1 MSIIG
6 KIKEEFIKM
15 TYESEAVLKYKGLLE
30 KLKEDTDKQ
39 IETLNET
46 IRQNAAYI
54 DHLLKVIDG
63 KDQTIKNLQK
73 EKEHLKATIHIF
85 DRDQRRKKV
94 AK

>member
-1 MSIIG
+1 MSIIE

-15 TYESEAVLKYKGLLE
+15 TYESEAVQKYKGLLE

-94 AK
+94 TK

>member
-6 KIKEEFIKM
+6 KLKEEFIKM

-39 IETLNET
+39 IDTLNET

-54 DHLLKVIDG
+54 DHLLKVIEE

>member
-15 TYESEAVLKYKGLLE
+15 TYESEAVMKYKGLLE

-39 IETLNET
+39 IDTLNET

-54 DHLLKVIDG
+54 EHLLKVIEG

>member
-6 KIKEEFIKM
+6 KLKEEFIKM

-39 IETLNET
+39 IDTLNET

-54 DHLLKVIDG
+54 DHLLKVIEG

>member
-6 KIKEEFIKM
+6 KLKEEFIKM

-39 IETLNET
+39 IDTLNET

-54 DHLLKVIDG
+54 EHLLKVIDG